1 MPHAKTPWFRSGAR
15 AGDTDAPA
23 PPVAIQAPQPSARAR
38 GPALL
43 LGLSA
48 ALLGLL
54 PLTIASQHAVAAQLP
69 TIRIDNAN
77 PVPKC
82 VTPERLMAFLTQ
94 RNPKID
100 PRFRD
105 IAKWYR
111 HHGQAWRVRWDFA
124 FFQMAL
130 ETNYL
135 SFRRPDGK
143 SGDVD
148 PRQNNFAGIGATG
161 GGVPGDRF
169 PDVGTGVL
177 AQIQHLVAYS
187 GEVLQR
193 PVAQRTA
200 LKQEVI
206 VSASRKLNRPV
217 RFSDL
222 ARRWAADPRYARSI
236 AAVADS
242 FYATHCPGREA
253 AGFKRLPVASSARA
267 RTASAEPHMQ
277 HLLGAADAA
286 RARLA
291 AARQVQQAATAAVA
305 PLATPR
311 PARVVARTIWRRG
324 DDTNGPDEVAHAAP
338 KPLPETA
345 APVSVSEP
353 APSVMLPGLAALARN
368 VELPIVPPRP
378 QLALRQGH

>member
-1 MPHAKTPWFRSGAR
+1 MPHAKMPSAYPRTHTCYAVNTGAATP
-15 AGDTDAPA
+15 T
-23 PPVAIQAPQPSARAR
+23 AIPRPQPSARAR
-38 GPALL
+38 GLALL

-48 ALLGLL
+48 SASGMFAL
-54 PLTIASQHAVAAQLP
+54 TAASQPTHAAQLP
-69 TIRIDNAN
+69 AIRIDNAN
-77 PVPKC
+77 RVPRC

-94 RNPKID
+94 RNTRLD

-111 HHGQAWRVRWDFA
+111 HHGENWRVRWDFA

-135 SFRRPDGK
+135 SFRRPDGRA
-143 SGDVD
+143 GDVD

-187 GEVLQR
+187 GELLAQ

-200 LKQEVI
+200 LKQDVI
-206 VSASRKLNRPV
+206 VNASRKLKRPV

-222 ARRWAADPRYARSI
+222 AQRWAADPRYASSI
-236 AAVADS
+236 ADVASS
-242 FYATHCPGREA
+242 FYAAHCAGREA
-253 AGFKRLPVASSARA
+253 TGLKRLSAVAKEPT
-267 RTASAEPHMQ
+267 RTVAAEPHMQ

-286 RARLA
+286 RA
-291 AARQVQQAATAAVA
+291 
-305 PLATPR
+305 TPPSPR
-311 PARVVARTIWRRG
+311 RVETTPPPEPRAARVVARTIWRRG
-324 DDTNGPDEVAHAAP
+324 DGEIAQQVTTNTTASAAQ
-338 KPLPETA
+338 
-345 APVSVSEP
+345 EP
-353 APSVMLPGLAALARN
+353 TTSAVPSAMLTGLAIVARN

-378 QLALRQGH
+378 QLALRQGR

>member
-1 MPHAKTPWFRSGAR
+1 MPHARLPIEHPGTRTT
-15 AGDTDAPA
+15 DTVAA
-23 PPVAIQAPQPSARAR
+23 TPVAIPTARHSARVR
-38 GPALL
+38 GWALL
-43 LGLSA
+43 VGLSTA
-48 ALLGLL
+48 ALSFL
-54 PLTIASQHAVAAQLP
+54 PLTVGSQQANAAELP
-69 TIRIDNAN
+69 IIRIDNAN
-77 PVPKC
+77 LVPSC

-94 RNPKID
+94 RNPRLD

-111 HHGQAWRVRWDFA
+111 RHGEAWRVRWDFA

-143 SGDVD
+143 SGDVH

-187 GEVLQR
+187 GELLPN

-200 LKQEVI
+200 LKQDVI
-206 VSASRKLNRPV
+206 VTASRKLNRPV

-222 ARRWAADPRYARSI
+222 ARRWAADPRYASSI
-236 AAVADS
+236 AEVAGS
-242 FYATHCPGREA
+242 FDAAYCVGREA
-253 AGFKRLPVASSARA
+253 TSPRRLGAMAKPRA
-267 RTASAEPHMQ
+267 RMTAAEPHMQ

-286 RARLA
+286 RATLTK
-291 AARQVQQAATAAVA
+291 ARQLQQAAKQQAA
-305 PLATPR
+305 PLAKPR
-311 PARVVARTIWRRG
+311 AARVVARTIWRRG
-324 DDTNGPDEVAHAAP
+324 DGENRQQATATATAPAVQGTAPLAAP
-338 KPLPETA
+338 SA
-345 APVSVSEP
+345 
-353 APSVMLPGLAALARN
+353 MLPGLAALARN

-378 QLALRQGH
+378 QLALRQGR

>member
-1 MPHAKTPWFRSGAR
+1 MPHAKMPSAYPRTHTCYAVNTGAATP
-15 AGDTDAPA
+15 T
-23 PPVAIQAPQPSARAR
+23 AIPRPQPSARAR
-38 GPALL
+38 GLALL

-48 ALLGLL
+48 SASGMFAL
-54 PLTIASQHAVAAQLP
+54 TAASQPTHAAQLP
-69 TIRIDNAN
+69 AIRIDNAN
-77 PVPKC
+77 RVPRC

-94 RNPKID
+94 RNTRLD

-111 HHGQAWRVRWDFA
+111 HHGENWRVRWDFA

-135 SFRRPDGK
+135 SFRRPDGRA
-143 SGDVD
+143 GDVD

-187 GEVLQR
+187 GELLAQ

-200 LKQEVI
+200 LKQDVI
-206 VSASRKLNRPV
+206 VNASRKLKRPV

-222 ARRWAADPRYARSI
+222 AQRWAADPRYASSI
-236 AAVADS
+236 ADVASS
-242 FYATHCPGREA
+242 FYAAHCAGREA
-253 AGFKRLPVASSARA
+253 TGLKRLSAVAKEPT
-267 RTASAEPHMQ
+267 RTVAAEPHMQ

-286 RARLA
+286 RATAPTPPLA
-291 AARQVQQAATAAVA
+291 KTAA
-305 PLATPR
+305 PPESRTT
-311 PARVVARTIWRRG
+311 RVVARTIWRRG
-324 DDTNGPDEVAHAAP
+324 DGEIAQQVTANTTASAAQELTTSAAP
-338 KPLPETA
+338 SA
-345 APVSVSEP
+345 
-353 APSVMLPGLAALARN
+353 MLAGLATVARN
-368 VELPIVPPRP
+368 VELPSVELPIVPPRP
-378 QLALRQGH
+378 QLALRQGR